1 MLVHN
6 VKLKVKDNK
15 SNLSVPIDKF
25 IIRQLRWDLD
35 TCDLVV
41 EVDYY
46 FEGDFIFTN
55 DYVWNDKR
63 GDVDVNKLIDEVIKN
78 HYG

>member
-6 VKLKVKDNK
+6 IKLKVKENT

-25 IIRQLRWDLD
+25 VIKRLYWELD
-35 TCDLVV
+35 TCDLSI
-41 EVDYY
+41 EVDYF
-46 FEGDFIFTN
+46 FEGEYLFTN
-55 DYVWNDKR
+55 RYTEKKQ
-63 GDVDVNKLIDEVIKN
+63 GDVDVNKMIDEVIEK